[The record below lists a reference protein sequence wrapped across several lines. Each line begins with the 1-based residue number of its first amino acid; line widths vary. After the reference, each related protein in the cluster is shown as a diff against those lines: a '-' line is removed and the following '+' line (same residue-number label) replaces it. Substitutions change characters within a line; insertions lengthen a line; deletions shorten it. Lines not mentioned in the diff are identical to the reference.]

1 MRTAMVLSILF
12 LFMVSAPLTLMQDNA
27 GAEVDLSPVVVP
39 DTQSIV
45 LTSAINAHN
54 YQLSVALPA
63 SYTSSDQSYPVL
75 YLLDPVASF
84 LSVTEFVRVMAWRNE
99 LPELI
104 VVGIGYRTD
113 DNDEVLA
120 LREQDY
126 FRSQDEFLEF
136 ISEELMPLVDSTYR
150 TDSTDRALVGFSYG
164 GNLVFHTIV
173 TNPELFNRY
182 IAIDS
187 SFTELSR
194 LVSSDDTAF
203 RESLTGLNI
212 KMFYAT
218 TGTELLSAAIQNQ
231 EYEGLEAIGLSLGHV
246 THGAALHLSLPA
258 GIMAVYAE

>member
-1 MRTAMVLSILF
+1 MRKAIVLIVLF
-12 LFMVSAPLTLMQDNA
+12 LFIVRAPPTLMQDNA
-27 GAEVDLSPVVVP
+27 GAEVDLSLIVVP
-39 DTQSIV
+39 DTQSIS
-45 LTSAINAHN
+45 LTSAINDTD
-54 YQLSVALPA
+54 YLISVALPA

-84 LSVTEFVRVMAWRNE
+84 LSVTEFVRVMGWRNE

-104 VVGIGYRTD
+104 VVGIGYSTD
-113 DNDEVLA
+113 DISEFFA

-150 TDSTDRALVGFSYG
+150 TDTTDRALVGFSYG

-194 LVSSDDTAF
+194 LVISDDTAF
-203 RESLTGLNI
+203 RESLAGLNI
-212 KMFYAT
+212 KLFYAT
-218 TGTELLSAAIQNQ
+218 TGTELLSSAIQTQ

-258 GIMAVYAE
+258 GIMAVYPE